1 MTIKQ
6 GLITGSASA
15 LSLAKTLLASP
26 TLIGTTAPYIFSIP
40 LEVDVYRQYADADV
54 AESVIISTES
64 DAKKYIADNVAPR
77 AWTWELSGYIP
88 GLKQIEQTNFY
99 TPIVATNRLF
109 LRKSFEK
116 GLRLT
121 FKDMDCKV
129 WKNVVIQNIEFS
141 KNADCKNKQ
150 PFKMTLKKL
159 DTLSSNLADALELA
173 SEMATIAAGLTS
185 GAVATLG
192 TTICEKINSSAL
204 STLSAG
210 LI

>member
-15 LSLAKTLLASP
+15 LSLAKTLLTSP

-54 AESVIISTES
+54 AESVIISTEN
-64 DAKKYIADNVAPR
+64 DAKKYIADNVCPR

-88 GLKQIEQTNFY
+88 GLKQLEQTNFY

-109 LRKSFEK
+109 LRKAFEK

-159 DTLSSNLADALELA
+159 DTLSNLSGALEAL
-173 SEMATIAAGLTS
+173 SEIGTIAAGIAA
-185 GAVATLG
+185 GAAATLG
-192 TTICEKINSSAL
+192 TTVCEKINSSAL

-210 LI
+210 LV